1 MRALRVSSPFLA
13 LQLLGFVAAAASFA
27 QTAPEPPASIA
38 AFVRSD
44 PRLDPREAIQPLGET
59 GAPLSA
65 GFAAAWNAFLL
76 DHGEWSAFVDA
87 RNGRVE
93 SAEGAGIPWIP
104 GAGNRL
110 TKDDLEVPLG
120 AKAEPDL
127 ALLEAIARKF
137 VAGNAE
143 LFGVE
148 GKELRL
154 APGRSGHVSDALW
167 LVDFDVVRGGLAIEG
182 ARLVFRVGHGN
193 LIQLGSERLPPPD
206 AAAPPVKVTRE
217 GAHAAL
223 AAFLGGFDPLADR
236 FIDSGSIHLL
246 PVAVA
251 DDRFADGFAFGKG
264 YGLLAVWE
272 ISFRRDGV
280 IGTWRGRVDA
290 TTGEVIELVDTN
302 SYAQAS
308 GGVASDTAAGT
319 EVVRPMP
326 FADLGGGTFANTAGI
341 YTFNGTPL
349 TSTLNGKLARAA
361 DTCGAISLTT
371 NANGNLPFGTAAG
384 NNCTTPGVGGAGNT
398 RSSRTSFYSVNRGKE
413 IALGWLPGNAWLNG
427 QLTANVNNTGTCNG
441 FWNGSTLQLYRAIP
455 GSCGASGEEPGFILH
470 EFGHGVDANDGNGL
484 NGSSSEAYA
493 DATAA
498 ITLHDSCVGPGFATS
513 NACWGGAYGDACTS
527 CSGLRDIDW
536 AKHVSNTPA
545 TVANFTQVHC
555 GFGSGPCGREVHCE
569 SYVPTE
575 AIWDFANRDLPSPGS
590 GAAWN
595 VLERLWYL
603 SRSSATA
610 AFSCTP
616 GGTFTSNGCNVGSWW
631 KTMRA
636 VDDDDGNLNNGTP
649 HSCNLYAAFN
659 RHGIA
664 CTTDAGA
671 NTCLRGCV
679 QPAVPAVTLTA
690 GNNATTV
697 SWTSSGAGVVYD
709 VYRSEMGCNSGF
721 TKVANDVAGTSFVD
735 TGVAGGG
742 TYSYQ
747 VVAQPSGNEA
757 CHASPST
764 CQAVT
769 LPVYYSC
776 NVTPLFGFHTCNE
789 NIVTVTSSSG
799 VQFAVRVDLAA
810 GWKRLDVFGSLC
822 NATGFT
828 MHLADSPTCNGFGGD
843 AGTTTHD
850 AETYLN
856 GTNFETYAAGD
867 PQIVER
873 NAIAASGCF
882 KVQWTILENRIL
894 FDDDGDPTDS
904 PKITLDSINGFEVAP
919 YDEPDSEDPSG
930 ADANRWYVGLNR
942 MVQATAGRT
951 GTGVD
956 NACFVLSSTTTPDP
970 AVLQSLCP

>member
-1 MRALRVSSPFLA
+1 RVSSRTRPGASIRGSRRSSAPPRESAGPRPGAGRGSGAAGKPRSAAAESSSGEGRRGRKRRSPRMRRPRRAGGFVVSSSPDINTISFRRAFPRLGPGRVPGAPVPESWERGLRRRVSMRALRVSSPCLA

-384 NNCTTPGVGGAGNT
+384 NNCTTPGVGGAG
-398 RSSRTSFYSVNRGKE
+398 
-413 IALGWLPGNAWLNG
+413 
-427 QLTANVNNTGTCNG
+427 
-441 FWNGSTLQLYRAIP
+441 
-455 GSCGASGEEPGFILH
+455 
-470 EFGHGVDANDGNGL
+470 
-484 NGSSSEAYA
+484 
-493 DATAA
+493 
-498 ITLHDSCVGPGFATS
+498 
-513 NACWGGAYGDACTS
+513 
-527 CSGLRDIDW
+527 
-536 AKHVSNTPA
+536 
-545 TVANFTQVHC
+545 
-555 GFGSGPCGREVHCE
+555 
-569 SYVPTE
+569 
-575 AIWDFANRDLPSPGS
+575 
-590 GAAWN
+590 
-595 VLERLWYL
+595 
-603 SRSSATA
+603 
-610 AFSCTP
+610 
-616 GGTFTSNGCNVGSWW
+616 
-631 KTMRA
+631 
-636 VDDDDGNLNNGTP
+636 
-649 HSCNLYAAFN
+649 
-659 RHGIA
+659 
-664 CTTDAGA
+664 
-671 NTCLRGCV
+671 
-679 QPAVPAVTLTA
+679 
-690 GNNATTV
+690 
-697 SWTSSGAGVVYD
+697 
-709 VYRSEMGCNSGF
+709 
-721 TKVANDVAGTSFVD
+721 
-735 TGVAGGG
+735 
-742 TYSYQ
+742 
-747 VVAQPSGNEA
+747 
-757 CHASPST
+757 
-764 CQAVT
+764 
-769 LPVYYSC
+769 
-776 NVTPLFGFHTCNE
+776 
-789 NIVTVTSSSG
+789 
-799 VQFAVRVDLAA
+799 
-810 GWKRLDVFGSLC
+810 
-822 NATGFT
+822 
-828 MHLADSPTCNGFGGD
+828 
-843 AGTTTHD
+843 
-850 AETYLN
+850 
-856 GTNFETYAAGD
+856 
-867 PQIVER
+867 
-873 NAIAASGCF
+873 
-882 KVQWTILENRIL
+882 
-894 FDDDGDPTDS
+894 
-904 PKITLDSINGFEVAP
+904 
-919 YDEPDSEDPSG
+919 
-930 ADANRWYVGLNR
+930 
-942 MVQATAGRT
+942 
-951 GTGVD
+951 
-956 NACFVLSSTTTPDP
+956 
-970 AVLQSLCP
+970 